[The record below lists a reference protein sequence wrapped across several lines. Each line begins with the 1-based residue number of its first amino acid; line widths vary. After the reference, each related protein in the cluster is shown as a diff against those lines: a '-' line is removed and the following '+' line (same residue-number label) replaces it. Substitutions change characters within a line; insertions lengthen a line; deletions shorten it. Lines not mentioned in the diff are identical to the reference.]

1 MGLFDSLL
9 GNASE
14 VDTGRLEGEFATL
27 LVAGE
32 QIEHAYRL
40 FRDLIVFTNKR
51 LIMLDKQGLTGKK
64 KEFLSVPYS
73 KYPGRINLHQDSI
86 LRR

>member
-1 MGLFDSLL
+1 MMGLLDNLF

-14 VDTGRLEGEFATL
+14 VDGRRLESEFATL
-27 LVAGE
+27 FVTGE

-51 LIMLDKQGLTGKK
+51 LIMVDKQELTGKK
-64 KEFLSVPYS
+64 KEFLSIPYS
-73 KYPGRINLHQDSI
+73 NINKF
-86 LRR
+86 